1 MIQYS
6 IHLIIFF
13 SLLSITLQLLPDIS
27 LLINQAPLSFLEY
40 KEEPN
45 MTFDNDSI
53 IKYTHYHYIQ
63 PIIGNATSNISDYQN
78 KNNAPI
84 IRKECLDNISK
95 FIVRNSTLLIN
106 NDEKDISYYYL
117 QKLIF

>member
-6 IHLIIFF
+6 IYLIIFF
-13 SLLSITLQLLPDIS
+13 SLLSITDIS
-27 LLINQAPLSFLEY
+27 SLINQAPLSFLEY

-45 MTFDNDSI
+45 ITFDNDSI

>member
-13 SLLSITLQLLPDIS
+13 SLLSITLQLSPDIS
-27 LLINQAPLSFLEY
+27 SLINQAPLSFLEY

-53 IKYTHYHYIQ
+53 IKYTHY
-63 PIIGNATSNISDYQN
+63 
-78 KNNAPI
+78 
-84 IRKECLDNISK
+84 E
-95 FIVRNSTLLIN
+95 
-106 NDEKDISYYYL
+106 
-117 QKLIF
+117 